1 MPGLPIGRAGIDG
14 SVASGGASISRTFLP
29 MTRLVTVSL
38 ILFALCITAWFGA
51 HQYAEYRLRSALLE
65 AGLTDKAAACM
76 GRRVSKRL
84 SLGQLRKLTAL
95 QAEKHS
101 LRGLVKAVRRMDD
114 PEIVD
119 VTSTAALLCTT
130 GFAR

>member
-1 MPGLPIGRAGIDG
+1 MP
-14 SVASGGASISRTFLP
+14 
-29 MTRLVTVSL
+29 RLVTVSL
-38 ILFALCITAWFGA
+38 ILFVLCLTAWYGA

-65 AGLTDKAAACM
+65 AGLSDKAAACM
-76 GRRVSKRL
+76 GRRLAKRL

-95 QAEKHS
+95 QEEKHS
-101 LRGLVKAVRRMDD
+101 LRGMVKAVRHMDD

-119 VTSTAALLCTT
+119 VTGTAALLCTT